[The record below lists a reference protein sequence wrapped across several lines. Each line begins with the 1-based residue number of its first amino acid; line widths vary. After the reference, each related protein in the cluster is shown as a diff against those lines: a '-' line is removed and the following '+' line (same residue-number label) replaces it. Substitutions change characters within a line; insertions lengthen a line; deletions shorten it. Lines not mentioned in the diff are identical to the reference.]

1 MPFDDAGFV
10 TPLKVVN
17 RGRLQPISRPASK
30 IGQVRQLLGP
40 NGERWVKG
48 AFETAKGR
56 YCILG
61 AVYRVYGSKAR
72 SFEAIRL
79 INDAISPTYRGH
91 LWWRTLVPNYEE
103 NDIMIWNDN
112 SRRKWHEVN
121 RVLERAEQMEMA
133 NAVR

>member
-17 RGRLQPISRPASK
+17 RGRLQPISQPSTK
-30 IGQVRQLLGP
+30 LGQVRRLLGP
-40 NGERWVKG
+40 NGERWIKG
-48 AFETAKGR
+48 NFETSKGQ

-61 AVYRVYGSKAR
+61 AIYRVYGSKAQ
-72 SFEAIRL
+72 SWEAIRL
-79 INDAISPTYRGH
+79 VNDAISPTYKGR
-91 LWWRTLVPNYEE
+91 LWWRTLVPNYDH
-103 NDIMIWNDN
+103 NVIMSWNDD
-112 SRRKWHEVN
+112 SKRQWREVN